1 MKKWSIVILT
11 LFLLLSPITVFCES
25 NITAPI
31 IDITFKA
38 KITKLLEEREIN
50 RDDGSKSIQQNLQMV
65 GLENQWKD
73 KTIESY
79 GVSDIDVPSAHTYN
93 VGDIVL
99 VSAVQNNTGSTDFYV
114 LDFIR
119 TKYLYLLTFIFVLVV
134 ILIGRM
140 KGVKSL
146 ISLVVSFFVIIGFIV
161 PRIVAGDSPLLVGI
175 LGSLAILA
183 AIIYLT
189 EGWNRKSHIALMC
202 VLVSLL
208 VTFGLSWIFSSLTRL
223 TGMAQ
228 EETIFLLGT
237 NNGQINFRGLLLA
250 GILIGAVGVLD
261 DIIIGQIE
269 AVKQIKKANPA
280 LDHSAVY
287 KASYKIGNTHL
298 GTMVNT
304 LFLTYAGASLPLLLL
319 AHFGNA
325 GVVSFEQIINNEL
338 IATEI
343 VRTLV
348 GSIGVA
354 LAMPISTFLATILI
368 RPESN

>member
-1 MKKWSIVILT
+1 MRGWLMTILAT
-11 LFLLLSPITVFCES
+11 LFLLTPATVFGEA
-25 NITAPI
+25 NTATLAT
-31 IDITFKA
+31 DITFKA
-38 KITKLLEEREIN
+38 RIVRILEEREIN
-50 RDDGSKSIQQNLQMV
+50 RADGSKSIQQNLQMI
-65 GLENQWKD
+65 GLENQWKN
-73 KTIESY
+73 KTIESH
-79 GVSDIDVPSAHTYN
+79 GVSDIDVPSAHTYD
-93 VGDIVL
+93 VGDTVL
-99 VSAVQNNTGSTDFYV
+99 VSAVQNDIGSTDFYV

-119 TKYLYLLTFIFVLVV
+119 TKYLYLLTFIFALVI
-134 ILIGRM
+134 ILIGKM

-161 PRIVAGDSPLLVGI
+161 PRIVAGNSPLLIGI
-175 LGSLAILA
+175 LGALAILA

-189 EGWNRKSHIALMC
+189 EGWNRKSHIALIC

-208 VTFGLSWIFSSLTRL
+208 VTFGLSWIFAILTRL

-237 NNGQINFRGLLLA
+237 NNGQINFQGLLLA

-269 AVKQIKKANPA
+269 AVKQIKKANPR
-280 LDHSAVY
+280 LVNNAVY
-287 KASYKIGNTHL
+287 KAGYKIGNTHL

-319 AHFGNA
+319 AHFGNS

-354 LAMPISTFLATILI
+354 LAMPISTFLATVLI
-368 RPESN
+368 RPEDN